1 MKNLYTLAIVC
12 LLGYVSAADLNAIQQ
27 QKQVDETQF
36 IEINDSDSD
45 ADSIQDSDSESD
57 DESDEAMSDDENDQE
72 MDDSDSQNVQLKFI
86 ENGKNWF
93 AAGDQSL
100 MQNGE

>member
-12 LLGYVSAADLNAIQQ
+12 LLGYVSATDLNAIQQ

-45 ADSIQDSDSESD
+45 AD